1 MRLYNYAFILVTLGA
16 CGGKAAKKP
25 TAAAPAAPAATA
37 QTVPAT
43 TEAKPVASANVSVD
57 GDLAAQCKLKFAN
70 IEHAPKFAYDEADL
84 TATDRDVL
92 QQVAECVLRGPLKGR
107 TVSLV
112 GRADPRGT
120 SEYNLGL
127 GTQRAESVRTYLQR
141 LGVPAAQLTP
151 TTRGDLDARGTD
163 EASWQQDR
171 RVDLKLGS

>member
-16 CGGKAAKKP
+16 CGGKAPKKP
-25 TAAAPAAPAATA
+25 AMAAPAAPAASA
-37 QTVPAT
+37 QAVPAA
-43 TEAKPVASANVSVD
+43 TETKPITSSNVTVD
-57 GDLAAQCKLKFAN
+57 RDLVAQCKLTFSN
-70 IEHAPKFAYDEADL
+70 VDRTPKFGYDAAEL
-84 TATDRDVL
+84 TDTDRDVL

-171 RVDLKLGS
+171 RVDLRLGS